1 MKKAIEYTLIGTVG
15 VALSVM
21 LCNYM
26 NKDKEDYVEI
36 SSGKTTKLMLCWAI
50 PAFAYLWWREY

>member
-1 MKKAIEYTLIGTVG
+1 
-15 VALSVM
+15 M

-36 SSGKTTKLMLCWAI
+36 SSGKTTKLMLYWAI